1 MPVFMTQFTYTSD
14 GWRSLVRNPSDR
26 TPSFAQLFQR
36 MGGRL
41 ISHYLCFGEY
51 DSLLIAEAPDETSMT
66 SALLAVISEGHVKDM
81 RTTLLLTPEQA
92 VEAMRK
98 VARSPS
104 P

>member
-1 MPVFMTQFTYTSD
+1 MTQFTYTSE
-14 GWRSLVRNPSDR
+14 GWRALVRSPSDR
-26 TPSFAQLFQR
+26 TPSFEQLFHR

-51 DSLLIAEAPDETSMT
+51 DSLLIAEAPDETAMT
-66 SALLAVISEGHVKDM
+66 SALLSVISEGHVKDM

-98 VARSPS
+98 VAGTPAR
-104 P
+104 